1 MAFSTGAALSTGRE
15 RDSRGCGSGIHAD
28 AGAGAIES
36 VSFITGCIFFHAGLF
51 LTVNPYNKSDT
62 RHINRA
68 IFPAKMTMENIALTA
83 NLCRAD

>member
-15 RDSRGCGSGIHAD
+15 RDSRGCGSGSGIH
-28 AGAGAIES
+28 AGAIES